1 MAERSAE
8 RAPFITTQK
17 FISNKTKKCPKRQL
31 RCFSSPSPA
40 PAPALAGAP
49 PRDSPLLL
57 PLASAAASSARSA
70 PTRRPDPPLRGGPSR
85 PAKPARLHRRRAPP
99 RARLRRRVASRAL
112 AVQAAASCTTGGAS
126 SRCFPISRAVLDLI

>member
-70 PTRRPDPPLRGGPSR
+70 PTRRPRSTSPRRPPRGRRSR
-85 PAKPARLHRRRAPP
+85 PSAPP
-99 RARLRRRVASRAL
+99 TSSTTRPSPAPGGVSRSGGTGRRLMYDRWCFFPLFSNFQSRA
-112 AVQAAASCTTGGAS
+112 
-126 SRCFPISRAVLDLI
+126 